1 MRLHYL
7 LLALLCVVA
16 VVLRIINLD
25 AHGIG
30 GDEKNSFFVSQF
42 VPMGGANQ
50 HDVFF
55 NKAKPYFTPAEFW
68 KEKGITDFYDAGAR
82 IDNGSS
88 AAHALLLHYWTN
100 WFGVGDGTL
109 RALSV
114 LFSILLIPLLFVF
127 VRSVFNSPNLALGV
141 AALATIEPLYVGWS
155 QVVRT
160 YTMTFFFC
168 LLATYLFFLI
178 LKAEEARKRPVGLYV
193 AYGLC
198 AFLCLMCHYSVF
210 TLFALHGLIV
220 LLFVRNLRTWIGLAL
235 AMVIPALGML
245 WWLKAGGGQYA
256 FRFIEDSKNVYNE
269 MAAKNPQVGYLA
281 PTTPFNAI
289 IQLVPIAINHFLPT
303 NGFFDVLEGK
313 RNWLILFAATVGIL
327 GIYRFVRPE
336 RIKQGAILGV
346 LVVAFLLYSKTR
358 LQFTC
363 FTAGLL
369 LLAVLIDDTLRQ
381 RGAARQRYWAMWLL
395 GMVPLVFLLVYA
407 VQDHNTF
414 RIQHKYV
421 GYSMAFSL
429 VLVALALRALWTYP
443 AWVKYPMAV
452 LLLCQLG
459 FVANTIRHVWED
471 RSPRYL
477 LYANPRIAN
486 PYRSIAQTIEQQ
498 YAAGD
503 TIVYPSYKGDDADY
517 TVSPSFYP
525 IIDAQLVNFYL
536 PKTATYWQRVD
547 QHEPNKVLLKK
558 ADGRQQVLFD
568 FKGATYRY

>member
-7 LLALLCVVA
+7 FLSLLCVVA
-16 VVLRIINLD
+16 FAIRIVNLD

-68 KEKGITDFYDAGAR
+68 KEKGIADFYDAGAR

-100 WFGVGDGTL
+100 WFGLGDGTL

-114 LFSILLIPLLFVF
+114 LFSILLIPLIFVF

-168 LLATYLFFLI
+168 LLATYLFFQI
-178 LKAEEARKRPVGLYV
+178 LKAEDARKRPVGLYV

-220 LLFVRNLRTWIGLAL
+220 LLFVRNLRTWIGLGL
-235 AMVIPALGML
+235 AMVIPVLGML

-313 RNWLILFAATVGIL
+313 RNWLILFVATVSIL

-346 LVVAFLLYSKTR
+346 LVIAFLLYSKTR

-381 RGAARQRYWAMWLL
+381 RGEQRRTYWAMWLL

-421 GYSMAFSL
+421 GYSMAFAL

-443 AWVKYPMAV
+443 AWVKYPMAL

-459 FVANTIRHVWED
+459 FVAKTIRNVWED

-568 FKGATYRY
+568 FKGTTYRY